1 MRRSRSRTARRNRRV
16 PGRSDVERFYTQH
29 EKLIQVLVAA
39 FIAGG
44 VVSSMYV
51 TRDAAQQT
59 TAVLTAKID
68 ALAQIQAER
77 QAVTDYRLDQVET
90 AVASI
95 DSERH

>member
-1 MRRSRSRTARRNRRV
+1 MRHNRSRTARRNKAR
-16 PGRSDVERFYTQH
+16 GRTDVERFYTQH

-59 TAVLTAKID
+59 TAVLTEKIEK
-68 ALAQIQAER
+68 LARVQAER
-77 QAVTDYRLDQVET
+77 QAVTDYRLARVES
-90 AVASI
+90 AVALV
-95 DSERH
+95 DAPRQ